1 MKSPS
6 EVEDA
11 KYDEF
16 YQFIAKAFDKP
27 LAKVLHV
34 RVVLI
39 YNYFCFAQRCTILA
53 SASLCGLFC
62 FVLACRVSCVPFSLS
77 VVLF

>member
-16 YQFIAKAFDKP
+16 YKFIAKAYDEP
-27 LAKVLHV
+27 LTKV
-34 RVVLI
+34 RVKVVRVLRD
-39 YNYFCFAQRCTILA
+39 CPTDG
-53 SASLCGLFC
+53 S
-62 FVLACRVSCVPFSLS
+62 
-77 VVLF
+77 